1 MAAKIDFEPVAVL
14 FAFIP
19 KAMSALTG
27 VMPTA
32 GSAYVL
38 STRYKRTHRADH
50 QAIGLPNKGY

>member
-38 STRYKRTHRADH
+38 SMRYKRTHRADH
-50 QAIGLPNKGY
+50 QAIGASE